1 MKKELELNLRGTFND
16 ATESL
21 RSAPNRDAAIKWRG
35 VCLGFLNAL
44 TCMEEE
50 LAADKAKEYR
60 ALRESITPRLAAATK
75 EAIKKFG
82 IL

>member
-1 MKKELELNLRGTFND
+1 MKKELELNLRGTFKD

-60 ALRESITPRLAAATK
+60 ALRESITPHLAAASK
-75 EAIKKFG
+75 EASKKFG
-82 IL
+82 HL

>member
-1 MKKELELNLRGTFND
+1 MKKELELNLRGTFTT

-21 RSAPNRDAAIKWRG
+21 RSAPNRDVAIKWRG

-60 ALRESITPRLAAATK
+60 ALRESITPHLAAASK
-75 EAIKKFG
+75 EASKKFG
-82 IL
+82 HL

>member
-1 MKKELELNLRGTFND
+1 
-16 ATESL
+16 
-21 RSAPNRDAAIKWRG
+21 
-35 VCLGFLNAL
+35 
-44 TCMEEE
+44 MEEE

>member
-1 MKKELELNLRGTFND
+1 MKKELELNLRGTFTN
-16 ATESL
+16 ATEVL
-21 RSAPNRDAAIKWRG
+21 RTAPTRDEAIKWRS

>member
-1 MKKELELNLRGTFND
+1 MKKELELNLRGIFTT

-21 RSAPNRDAAIKWRG
+21 RSAPNRDAAIKWG
-35 VCLGFLNAL
+35 AVCLGFLNAL

-60 ALRESITPRLAAATK
+60 ALRESITPHLAAASK
-75 EAIKKFG
+75 EASKKFG
-82 IL
+82 HL